1 MKTSKGSDVCYNV
14 QTVVDSKHKLIAAYE
29 VTNEGNDLG
38 QLANMGKQGQEALGV
53 KEVIL
58 LADGGY
64 FEGNTIKECEDAG
77 IITYLPI
84 PQSAEAEKHG
94 VFPAD
99 RFIYDELRD
108 LYVCPQ
114 GEELT
119 FRRFETARNK
129 EFRVYRT
136 NACSKCPL
144 RAQCT
149 TSKKNPRRLRR
160 WVHYPVVE
168 RLGARNRGQPELLK
182 ERKKLAEHPFGT
194 IKRAMDQ
201 GYFLMKGIK
210 KVTTETSFT
219 VLAYNLKRVINIMG
233 VEKMITS
240 MQAATT

>member
-1 MKTSKGSDVCYNV
+1 M
-14 QTVVDSKHKLIAAYE
+14 
-29 VTNEGNDLG
+29 
-38 QLANMGKQGQEALGV
+38 
-53 KEVIL
+53 
-58 LADGGY
+58 
-64 FEGNTIKECEDAG
+64 
-77 IITYLPI
+77 
-84 PQSAEAEKHG
+84 
-94 VFPAD
+94 FPAD

-119 FRRFETARNK
+119 FRRLEMARNK
-129 EFRVYRT
+129 VYRSYQT
-136 NACSKCPL
+136 KACSGCPL

-149 TSKKNPRRLRR
+149 TSKNTGRRLRR
-160 WVHYPVVE
+160 WVHYPVLE
-168 RLGARNRGQPELLK
+168 RLRERNRGQPELLK
-182 ERKKLAEHPFGT
+182 ERKQLAEHPFGT

-240 MQAATT
+240 MRAATA